1 MIAKV
6 ATDGCRELITVIE
19 YISGDGRVF
28 PPYIVI
34 LFKKGQAII
43 WGGIN
48 ILILKLQETIS
59 FLFFCF
65 LILSRF
71 LSI

>member
-6 ATDGCRELITVIE
+6 TTDRNRDLITVIE
-19 YISGDGRVF
+19 YISNDGRVF
-28 PPYIVI
+28 PPLNVV

-43 WGGIN
+43 WGGFN

-59 FLFFCF
+59 FFFFCF
-65 LILSRF
+65 LILSCF